1 MVGAP
6 RAAGPRRGARPGWPT
21 CARKRGGGG
30 GGDFAKPGAPVP
42 MLRRWGAAGAGCGA
56 GSAGLYGD
64 GRGEAQVRWFGYW
77 LGKTSA
83 GSLQW
88 FAVVAVAVVVV
99 TNDVDV
105 GVDVLLVLVGVGVV
119 LVLVGVDVVVDDYN
133 DNNDNKL

>member
-30 GGDFAKPGAPVP
+30 GGDFAKPAAPVP
-42 MLRRWGAAGAGCGA
+42 VLRRWGAAGAGCGA

-64 GRGEAQVRWFGYW
+64 GRGEAQVRGFVYW
-77 LGKTSA
+77 LGKTGT
-83 GSLQW
+83 GSLQG
-88 FAVVAVAVVVV
+88 FAVMAVAVVVV

-105 GVDVLLVLVGVGVV
+105 GADVVLVLVGVVLV
-119 LVLVGVDVVVDDYN
+119 LVLVGVDVVDDYSE
-133 DNNDNKL
+133 NNDNEL